1 MLEALVVRHGA
12 AFVTRVRRDLQGAM
26 RDVRRGFLLRDE
38 RIYQASLLELEALAA
53 SVGALGIVRIC
64 RSLESQPEGSLAAA
78 GLDRLH
84 WETERVL
91 EALRPAPA
99 TQGEATQR
107 RRRDRTGRF
116 TARDPNRPGSLPP
129 A

>member
-1 MLEALVVRHGA
+1 M
-12 AFVTRVRRDLQGAM
+12 TRVRRDLQAAM

-38 RIYQASLLELEALAA
+38 RGYLASLLDLEALAA
-53 SVGALGIVRIC
+53 SVGALGIVMIC

-91 EALRPAPA
+91 DALRPARA
-99 TQGEATQR
+99 AQGEATLR
-107 RRRDRTGRF
+107 RRRDRNGRS
-116 TARDPNRPGSLPP
+116 TRRDGNRPDSFPP
-129 A
+129 F

>member
-1 MLEALVVRHGA
+1 MLDALVVRHGPA
-12 AFVTRVRRDLQGAM
+12 VVTRVRRDLQRAM

-38 RIYQASLLELEALAA
+38 RGYVASLLDLEALAA

-84 WETERVL
+84 WETERAL
-91 EALRPAPA
+91 DALRAQA
-99 TQGEATQR
+99 EATLLR
-107 RRRDRTGRF
+107 HRDRSGRF
-116 TARDPNRPGSLPP
+116 KARDPKRPGSLPP